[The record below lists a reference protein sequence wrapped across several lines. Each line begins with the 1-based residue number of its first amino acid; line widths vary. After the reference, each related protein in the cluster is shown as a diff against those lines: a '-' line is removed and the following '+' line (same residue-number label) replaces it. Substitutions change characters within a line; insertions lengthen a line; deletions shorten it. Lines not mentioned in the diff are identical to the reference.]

1 MATLSVAD
9 LFNIS
14 DGGVV
19 AYVNTVMRAMVASAP
34 SVKPSF
40 PSSGNLYTP
49 LDPGF
54 FDNAAAALV
63 CSSIARTTQYNFART
78 IKMKESDDY
87 WNAALQSPAARH
99 QARTSYDYYFSG
111 YASAG
116 ASTFNDYLI
125 ERFLWATE
133 LSSHVTTD
141 AFINVLMNKLSIH
154 ETDWQHKTLLTLY
167 KLNLLDN
174 EVCARVHTTWT
185 ARGIPG
191 IEGDWNQRIYAYNP
205 DFRNDEY
212 INEVNAAIAQVT
224 TERDPGHGHGTSHSW
239 TTYGRAV
246 QDFVNGKAT
255 AIGLATGTQP
265 DNSHESSPGK
275 GCFIAGTMVLLA
287 GGASKRIEEVAEGD
301 VVVAQNGEKSERS
314 DEFVRLELDEP
325 LTIYGFNDIAPFFSA
340 GHLFATDEGWKAIDP
355 AIALEENP
363 TGRTIR
369 RLTIGDIV
377 HHVISVDPFCY
388 ERVRIERF
396 RTRTLDAGDAIYG
409 LHLLGARSYHVNGFC
424 VAMNYPLITAKRLM
438 DGFAKLT
445 DEERRLVAH
454 QLEPILPL
462 LSKAIGSFVD
472 APLRRALQQTKEE
485 VWS

>member
-1 MATLSVAD
+1 
-9 LFNIS
+9 
-14 DGGVV
+14 
-19 AYVNTVMRAMVASAP
+19 
-34 SVKPSF
+34 
-40 PSSGNLYTP
+40 
-49 LDPGF
+49 
-54 FDNAAAALV
+54 
-63 CSSIARTTQYNFART
+63 
-78 IKMKESDDY
+78 
-87 WNAALQSPAARH
+87 
-99 QARTSYDYYFSG
+99 
-111 YASAG
+111 
-116 ASTFNDYLI
+116 
-125 ERFLWATE
+125 
-133 LSSHVTTD
+133 
-141 AFINVLMNKLSIH
+141 MNKLSIH

-287 GGASKRIEEVAEGD
+287 SGASKRIEEVAEGD

-325 LTIYGFNDIAPFFSA
+325 LTIYGFNDVAPFFSA
-340 GHLFATDEGWKAIDP
+340 GHLFWTDEGWKAIDP
-355 AIALEENP
+355 SIALEENP

-377 HHVISVDPFCY
+377 HRVISVDPFCY
-388 ERVRIERF
+388 VRIERF
-396 RTRTLDAGDAIYG
+396 TTRTLDAGNAIYG